1 MTLFVMFISYF
12 LSVSRNSSL
21 SNLVLVFMTFF
32 SFCMFFVSN
41 IFVVYFFYEC
51 SLLPI
56 LYIIIKWGSYP
67 ERSLSSLMLLAYTAV
82 CSFPFLVFIFYF
94 YSNFHSLHLPYLY
107 LYSLETPL
115 LFSLIVLLSFSV
127 KLPVYGLHFWLPMA
141 HVEAPTFGSMILAG
155 VLLKLGGV
163 GLIRL
168 SSFVDFNFLSSFL
181 LSYLFLFLSLV
192 TLVCCFQSDFK
203 RLVAYSSVSHMIAV
217 PILYFSNTSLSLKA
231 LIIIMFFHGLS
242 SPLLFILV
250 GVFYSLYSSRQ
261 LIVMRGLLL
270 VSPLLS
276 FISILAFFFTMSA
289 PPFPSFVAEVF
300 FLVSSFSLSCWFIP
314 SLLLFTFFSL
324 VYNLSWLSSI
334 NFSTSS
340 SISIARFF
348 SFSLFLP
355 ISHTLILCLPFLVL
369 VSFILLSSI
378 TYYVWL
384 LLT

>member
-1 MTLFVMFISYF
+1 
-12 LSVSRNSSL
+12 
-21 SNLVLVFMTFF
+21 
-32 SFCMFFVSN
+32 
-41 IFVVYFFYEC
+41 
-51 SLLPI
+51 
-56 LYIIIKWGSYP
+56 
-67 ERSLSSLMLLAYTAV
+67 MLLAYTAV

-94 YSNFHSLHLPYLY
+94 YSNFYSLHLPYLY

-300 FLVSSFSLSCWFIP
+300 FLVSSFSLSC
-314 SLLLFTFFSL
+314 
-324 VYNLSWLSSI
+324 
-334 NFSTSS
+334 
-340 SISIARFF
+340 
-348 SFSLFLP
+348 
-355 ISHTLILCLPFLVL
+355 
-369 VSFILLSSI
+369 
-378 TYYVWL
+378 
-384 LLT
+384 

>member
-1 MTLFVMFISYF
+1 MFISYF
-12 LSVSRNSSL
+12 LSTARDSFL
-21 SNLVLVFMTFF
+21 SNLVLLFIAFF
-32 SFCMFFVSN
+32 SFCMFFASN

-51 SLLPI
+51 SLIPI

-67 ERSLSSLMLLAYTAV
+67 ERSLSSLILLVYTAI

-94 YSNFHSLHLPYLY
+94 YSNFCSLYLPYLY
-107 LYSLETPL
+107 LFSFETPF
-115 LFSLIVLLSFSV
+115 LFSLVVLLSFSV

-163 GLIRL
+163 GLVRM
-168 SSFVDFNFLSSFL
+168 SSFLNFGFLSSFL
-181 LSYLFLFLSLV
+181 LSYFFIFLFLV

-217 PILYFSNTSLSLKA
+217 PILYFSNTALSVKA
-231 LIIIMFFHGLS
+231 LVIIMFFHGLS
-242 SPLLFILV
+242 SPLMFMLV

-261 LIVMRGLLL
+261 LMIMRGLLL
-270 VSPLLS
+270 MSPLLS

-300 FLVSSFSLSCWFIP
+300 FLVSSYSLSCWFIP
-314 SLLLFTFFSL
+314 SLLLFTFLSL
-324 VYNLSWLSSI
+324 VYNLSWLSSV
-334 NFSTSS
+334 NFSTVSS
-340 SISIARFF
+340 VSLTRFF
-348 SFSLFLP
+348 RFSVFLP
-355 ISHTLILCLPFLVL
+355 ISHTLLLCFPFLIL
-369 VSFILLSSI
+369 VSFVLLSSI
-378 TYYVWL
+378 IYYVWL